1 MEGERREGAL
11 LAVAALLLAL
21 VLLGGP
27 PALAEE
33 EGLAAVSLP
42 SALDDFG
49 VTQLEAVPGGAEAYV
64 LPDVVTEGLP
74 AMDAVTN
81 LRYEEEVEA
90 LRSAAMAGD
99 QPSSLVSRNSLE
111 SGHDTSFASLAAVE
125 PLVYSPLIDETL
137 VTPGEAVDCAALPQS
152 SPTSTATID
161 AEKEEPQP
169 PGSLATDTLASGGAP
184 ESQENAILAPT
195 ESMTVGIPERL
206 SLEPTP
212 DLPHQV
218 GELSEG
224 GADVV
229 LDDDL
234 LATPEKAA
242 SPWPLPSD
250 SDLSQSGELEAE
262 QAPAEEEEVEEA
274 LGEAAAGSFESAAP
288 TTEDAKYEV
297 ETSSVERASEAAEG
311 RDIDAE
317 GVIGGE
323 ANGDNETEGE
333 DALDGIEGA
342 DIAEREGAADRVADA
357 QQAAFEAVTSA
368 PEVVVTDHTGAE
380 LMSESGRL
388 ESPRE
393 RPNES
398 DAGQGEGLVPRL
410 DLYKDAEEVRPTA
423 SGGEFVTPQE
433 VAEDEGKV
441 VEEEEL
447 QKKLRQ
453 ESLMAARKKRLRE
466 QAVNQT
472 AEEEERAREVV
483 RRKLESLLQR
493 DQTQRPSE
501 PPPSGAS
508 VPEGSGVKPTAFRSA
523 TVGRVSDG
531 AKAPARAAVGTEK
544 LDAPKQSHEIRWSPA
559 VGIASPSASTTGKKS
574 ITRSSSA
581 VVSPSHPASAPGL
594 SKATPTLPSHFA
606 GETRAGQIPSDA
618 GLRIAGHMHVAESPS
633 DEGKDDLDDEDEYED
648 GDGLFD
654 NGGDDDELAA
664 LAGSAPQQLSR
675 PAKDQGAE
683 APAHAEAGSS
693 NDLADKARKL
703 VERKILL
710 KMAKEVSGISHSVS
724 EGSELKAWK
733 RRAKLKNMESRRKQD
748 VPTYDITN
756 AAARRRE
763 LERVKKEKQK
773 NKGSLRYKKPV

>member
-27 PALAEE
+27 PALAEDWDME

-49 VTQLEAVPGGAEAYV
+49 VTQLEAVPGGAEAYG
-64 LPDVVTEGLP
+64 LPEVVTEGLP

-99 QPSSLVSRNSLE
+99 QPSSLER
-111 SGHDTSFASLAAVE
+111 GHDTSFASLAAVE
-125 PLVYSPLIDETL
+125 SLVYSPLIDETL

-152 SPTSTATID
+152 SSTSTATID

-169 PGSLATDTLASGGAP
+169 PGSLATDTHASGGAP
-184 ESQENAILAPT
+184 ESQEHAILAPT
-195 ESMTVGIPERL
+195 DAQESMTVGIPERL

-274 LGEAAAGSFESAAP
+274 LGEAAAGSFESAAA

-297 ETSSVERASEAAEG
+297 ETSSVERASEAAGG

-317 GVIGGE
+317 GEIGE

-333 DALDGIEGA
+333 AALDGIEGA

-357 QQAAFEAVTSA
+357 QQTAFEAVTSA

-380 LMSESGRL
+380 LMSEPGRL

-544 LDAPKQSHEIRWSPA
+544 LDAPKQAHEIKWSPA
-559 VGIASPSASTTGKKS
+559 VGIASPSAATTGKKS
-574 ITRSSSA
+574 ITRSSSPSA

-594 SKATPTLPSHFA
+594 SKATPTRLELPSHFA
-606 GETRAGQIPSDA
+606 GETRAGHIPSDA

-633 DEGKDDLDDEDEYED
+633 DEGEDDLDDEDEYED

-654 NGGDDDELAA
+654 DGDDDDGDELAA

-675 PAKDQGAE
+675 PAKDQGTE

-710 KMAKEVSGISHSVS
+710 KMAKEASGISHCTDSPIRMHCQVVRS
-724 EGSELKAWK
+724 LTCC
-733 RRAKLKNMESRRKQD
+733 
-748 VPTYDITN
+748 V
-756 AAARRRE
+756 
-763 LERVKKEKQK
+763 RVA
-773 NKGSLRYKKPV
+773 